1 MTSDDQPTSRRMTTE
16 IIDPKAWID
25 TPPLC
30 QIDKRQQNLGL
41 GIGIDR
47 KREGERERERERE
60 VFRGLIFLSDQFVSH
75 VKGNP

>member
-30 QIDKRQQNLGL
+30 EIDKRQKNPGL
-41 GIGIDR
+41 EIGVDR
-47 KREGERERERERE
+47 KREGERE